1 VGPGCSLSPTV
12 TAMTIRIA
20 LRNLLHDRIRLAV
33 TLIGVIFAVV
43 LITVQGGLFIG
54 FTRATSCV
62 IENTEAEVWVAS
74 RGVRNFDVTHPLTA
88 YQFHQILSV
97 PGIARAERLIV
108 RFANWKKP
116 LGGIESVE
124 VVGYDPDSGLGR
136 PWRVSAGSLDA
147 LRMPDTVAVD
157 ELYLSKLGLTT
168 GLGQTVEIGDHRAR
182 IVALT
187 RGIRSFTTSPY
198 IFTSY
203 ANAIDYTHFDD
214 GQCTYILAR
223 PVPGLSPEALR
234 DAIAASVPDIDV
246 YTREQFA
253 AKTQHYWM
261 FTTGAG
267 MALLI
272 AACLGL
278 VVGGVVVA
286 QTLYATTM
294 DHLPEFG
301 TLRAMGAPSGYIHRI
316 IIHQAVA
323 AALAGY
329 GPGILTSYALV
340 GLAERGGASIVLT
353 LPMAVGV
360 FFLTVIMCVAAGLVS
375 IRKVTTIDPAMVF
388 RGA

>member
-1 VGPGCSLSPTV
+1 
-12 TAMTIRIA
+12 MTIRIA

-43 LITVQGGLFIG
+43 LIAVQGGLFVG

-62 IENTEAEVWVAS
+62 IDNTEAEVWVAS

-97 PGIARAERLIV
+97 PGIVRSERLIV

-116 LGGIESVE
+116 AGGIESVE
-124 VVGYDPDSGLGR
+124 VIGFDINSGLGR
-136 PWRVSAGSLDA
+136 PWSVVAGSLNA

-157 ELYLSKLGLTT
+157 ELYLSKLGVT
-168 GLGQTVEIGDHRAR
+168 GLGQTAEIGDRRAR

-198 IFTSY
+198 VFTSY
-203 ANAIDYTHFDD
+203 ANAVNYTRFEE
-214 GQCTYILAR
+214 GQSTYVLVR
-223 PVPGLSPEALR
+223 PEPGLSPEALR
-234 DAIAASVPDIDV
+234 DAIKARVPDIDV
-246 YTREQFA
+246 FTREQFA

-278 VVGGVVVA
+278 VVGGVIVA

-301 TLRAMGAPSGYIHRI
+301 TLRAMGAPSSYIHRI

-329 GPGILTSYALV
+329 GPGILVSYALV

-353 LPMAVGV
+353 VPMAVAL
-360 FFLTVIMCVAAGLVS
+360 FFLTVVMCVTAGVVS
-375 IRKVTTIDPAMVF
+375 IRKVTTIDPAMIF

>member
-1 VGPGCSLSPTV
+1 
-12 TAMTIRIA
+12 MTIRIA

-62 IENTEAEVWVAS
+62 IDNTEAEVWVAS
-74 RGVRNFDVTHPLTA
+74 RGVRNFDVTHPLSA
-88 YQFHQILSV
+88 YKFHQILAV

-108 RFANWKKP
+108 RFTNWKKP
-116 LGGIESVE
+116 RGGIESVE

-136 PWRVSAGSLDA
+136 PWSLAAGSLDA

-157 ELYLSKLGLTT
+157 ELYLSKLGVT
-168 GLGQTVEIGDHRAR
+168 GLGETVEIDDHRAR
-182 IVALT
+182 IVAIT
-187 RGIRSFTTSPY
+187 RSIRSFTTSPY

-203 ANAIDYTHFDD
+203 VNAIAYTKFEE
-214 GQCTYILAR
+214 GQCTYVLVR
-223 PVPGLSPEALR
+223 PVPGVTPEALR
-234 DAIAASVPDIDV
+234 DAIAATVPDVDV
-246 YTREQFA
+246 FTREQFA
-253 AKTQHYWM
+253 NKTQHYWM

-329 GPGILTSYALV
+329 GPGILVSYALV

-353 LPMAVGV
+353 MPMAVGV
-360 FFLTVIMCVAAGLVS
+360 FFLTVIMCVTAGIVS

>member
-1 VGPGCSLSPTV
+1 
-12 TAMTIRIA
+12 MTLRIA
-20 LRNLLHDRIRLAV
+20 LRNLLHDRVRLAV
-33 TLIGVIFAVV
+33 TLTGVIFAVV
-43 LITVQGGLFIG
+43 LIAVQGGLFVG

-62 IENTEAEVWVAS
+62 IENTEAEIWGAS
-74 RGVRNFDVTHPLTA
+74 RGVRNFDVTHPLPGHK
-88 YQFHQILSV
+88 FHQILSV
-97 PGIARAERLIV
+97 PGVARAERLIV

-116 LGGIESVE
+116 AGGMESVE
-124 VVGYDPDSGLGR
+124 VVGYDLDSGLGR
-136 PWRVSAGSLDA
+136 PWRLAAGSLTA
-147 LRMPDTVAVD
+147 LRLPDTVAVD
-157 ELYLSKLGLTT
+157 ELYLQKLGVT
-168 GLGQTVEIGDHRAR
+168 GLGQTVEIGDRRAR

-198 IFTSY
+198 VFTSY
-203 ANAIDYTHFDD
+203 ENAVHYTQFAD
-214 GQCTYILAR
+214 GQSTYVLVR

-234 DAIAASVPDIDV
+234 AAIGTAVPDVDV
-246 YTREQFA
+246 FTREQFA
-253 AKTQHYWM
+253 QKTQHYWM

-272 AACLGL
+272 AAVLGL

-301 TLRAMGAPSGYIHRI
+301 TLRAMGAPSRYIHRI
-316 IIHQAVA
+316 IVHQAVA

-329 GPGILTSYALV
+329 GPGIAVSYFLV

-353 LPMAVGV
+353 VPMAVGL

-375 IRKVTTIDPAMVF
+375 IHKVTAIDPAMVF